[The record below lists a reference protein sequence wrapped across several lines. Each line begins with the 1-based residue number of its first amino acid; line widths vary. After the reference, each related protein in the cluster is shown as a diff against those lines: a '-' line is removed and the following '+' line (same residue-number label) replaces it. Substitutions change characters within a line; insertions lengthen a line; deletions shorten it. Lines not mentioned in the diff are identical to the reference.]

1 MVYYFSLFLW
11 AKGCYTKNT
20 PAEDFDL
27 STGTVYS
34 TNLWPLNPTCG
45 CEGTTINTDRN
56 DSESLERTESAN
68 KQTPGHVS
76 LSTLLEFAIGAAE
89 CLELMHHGL
98 KTVHGEI
105 RGDAFY
111 LNQKQSIQTLGST
124 FLAAQIHPLFA

>member
-1 MVYYFSLFLW
+1 MVHYFSLFLW

-20 PAEDFDL
+20 HAEDFDL

-34 TNLWPLNPTCG
+34 TNLWPLNSTCG

-89 CLELMHHGL
+89 CLELMGNTPVGMVCGARGRYQDHGGPL
-98 KTVHGEI
+98 KEGE
-105 RGDAFY
+105 
-111 LNQKQSIQTLGST
+111 
-124 FLAAQIHPLFA
+124 